1 MKNSISVWQLVGFA
15 FTSVFGTLLHFLY
28 EWTGS
33 RFAALFS
40 GVNEST
46 WEHMKLIFF
55 PMLLFALIE
64 SRFIE
69 KDFCSFWCIKLKG
82 ILLGL
87 FLIPI
92 IFYTVNG
99 AFGRSP
105 DWFNISIFFIAA
117 AIAYFYETV
126 LFKKDTPCKHKKA
139 AIALL
144 SAIAIAFWVFTFY
157 PPQIPL
163 FLDPVTNMY
172 GIA

>member
-1 MKNSISVWQLVGFA
+1 MKNTISVWQLVGFA

-33 RFAALFS
+33 KFAALFS

-64 SRFIE
+64 SRFIG
-69 KDFCSFWCIKLKG
+69 KDFCAFWCIKLKG

-87 FLIPI
+87 ILIPI

-99 AFGRSP
+99 AFGKSP

-126 LFKKDTPCKHKKA
+126 LFKRDIPCKHKKTA
-139 AIALL
+139 VALL
-144 SAIAIAFWVFTFY
+144 SLIAIAFWVFTFY

-172 GIA
+172 GI

>member
-55 PMLLFALIE
+55 PMLLFAIIE
-64 SRFIE
+64 SRFIGKE
-69 KDFCSFWCIKLKG
+69 SEGFWCIKLKG
-82 ILLGL
+82 TLLGL
-87 FLIPI
+87 ILIPI

-99 AFGRSP
+99 AFGKSP